1 MKKWMAGC
9 LVAMSLLGLCACS
22 QSAAYTTGLLS
33 MVEEAGAFSEEL
45 EVLDQET
52 AFMVYR
58 LGDYELEQE
67 SLIDCAALRSSGAT
81 CEEGVVLV
89 WESQKQAQQA
99 LTALKDYVESQI
111 ETNENYRPNEI
122 PKLEGARVEQL
133 GNSVVLIVATHMDV
147 VTDVIS
153 KIG

>member
-9 LVAMSLLGLCACS
+9 LVVMSLLGLCACS

-67 SLIDCAALRSSGAT
+67 SLIGCAALRSSGAT
-81 CEEGVVLV
+81 CEEGAVLV

-99 LTALKDYVESQI
+99 LTALQDYVESQI

-122 PKLEGARVEQL
+122 PKLEGAWVEQL
-133 GNSVVLIVATHMDV
+133 GNSVVLVVAAHMDV
-147 VTDVIS
+147 VADVIS